1 MELCHLTWGSV
12 KLIYALFGLGRGGG
26 GDRKLVIIGL
36 DSGLKGSG

>member
-1 MELCHLTWGSV
+1 MG
-12 KLIYALFGLGRGGG
+12 KNLIKVALFGLGRGGG